1 MKIYT
6 KKGDAGMTSLASG
19 ERVRKS
25 DPRVDLYG
33 IVDEVNSQIGAA
45 VAFLGSSQELKDEL
59 QAVQCVL
66 FELGSELAGYKGG
79 APAVIEDDVILLEA
93 AIDRMTE
100 KLEPLRAFV
109 LPGGDASAGLLH
121 VARSTSRRLERR
133 MEEVLADKENSLAL
147 RYVNRLS
154 DYLFTAA
161 RYANLI
167 AGKSDIPWKARS
179 RKN

>member
-25 DPRVDLYG
+25 DVRVDLYG

-45 VAFLGSSQELKDEL
+45 AAFLSSSPELRDEL

-79 APAVIEDDVILLEA
+79 APAVIEDDVKVLEA
-93 AIDRMTE
+93 SIDRMTE
-100 KLEPLRAFV
+100 KIPPLRAFV
-109 LPGGDASAGLLH
+109 LPGGDVSAGLLH
-121 VARSTSRRLERR
+121 VARSTTRRLERR
-133 MEEVLADKENSLAL
+133 MEEVLSEKENSLPL
-147 RYVNRLS
+147 RYINRLS

-161 RYANLI
+161 RYANVL
-167 AGKSDIPWKARS
+167 AGRSDIPWKARS
-179 RKN
+179 RKT